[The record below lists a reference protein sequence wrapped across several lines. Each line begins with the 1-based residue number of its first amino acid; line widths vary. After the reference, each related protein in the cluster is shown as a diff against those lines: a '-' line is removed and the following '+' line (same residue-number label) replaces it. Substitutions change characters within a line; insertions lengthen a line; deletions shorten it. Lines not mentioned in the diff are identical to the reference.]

1 MHPIAGR
8 PPPTY
13 KCGPDPEFWRSFT
26 RSTQPSTDDAASDPG
41 RRLGGQ
47 NSYAAAAAWR
57 LVLQRIRQRHRN
69 EYWQISFFQPWMS
82 HARQGSPHCQGLLK
96 SFTTQASVW
105 PASKPIFAA
114 DNHQPNAGYLADSE
128 RMARA
133 PGPSLFSS
141 QGLRNRRHTA
151 LGNISR
157 RLPCERKEVKEHE
170 AYQSPTAEA
179 GGTDRTRRL
188 RLWKRR
194 QPRLQEPWLQEPRLQ
209 VSCTRWCNQTQ
220 GTHQASVAL
229 WTPGGSRT
237 NRGWRK
243 RSRPPLLRIPRFLR
257 RNS

>member
-69 EYWQISFFQPWMS
+69 EYWRISFFQPES
-82 HARQGSPHCQGLLK
+82 CSSRKPALSGVPLLK

-105 PASKPIFAA
+105 LASKPIAA

-133 PGPSLFSS
+133 LGPSLFSS

-194 QPRLQEPWLQEPRLQ
+194 QPRLQESWLQEPR
-209 VSCTRWCNQTQ
+209 
-220 GTHQASVAL
+220 THQASVAL

-243 RSRPPLLRIPRFLR
+243 RPRRPLLRILRFLR

>member
-69 EYWQISFFQPWMS
+69 EYWRISFFQPES
-82 HARQGSPHCQGLLK
+82 CSSRKPALSGAPLLK

-105 PASKPIFAA
+105 PASKPIAA

-194 QPRLQEPWLQEPRLQ
+194 QPRLQESWLQEPRLQ

>member
-1 MHPIAGR
+1 MNPIAGR

-13 KCGPDPEFWRSFT
+13 KFGPDPEFWRSFT

-105 PASKPIFAA
+105 PASKPIAA

-170 AYQSPTAEA
+170 TYQSPTAEA
-179 GGTDRTRRL
+179 GGTDRTRRM

-194 QPRLQEPWLQEPRLQ
+194 QPQERQEPRLQEPRLQ
-209 VSCTRWCNQTQ
+209 VSRPRWCNQTQ

-243 RSRPPLLRIPRFLR
+243 RPRPLY
-257 RNS
+257 

>member
-47 NSYAAAAAWR
+47 NSYAEADAWR

-69 EYWQISFFQPWMS
+69 EYWRISFFQPWMS
-82 HARQGSPHCQGLLK
+82 HARQRSPHCQGLLK

>member
-1 MHPIAGR
+1 MNLIAGR

-13 KCGPDPEFWRSFT
+13 KTRPDPEFWRNFT
-26 RSTQPSTDDAASDPG
+26 WFTQPSADDGACP
-41 RRLGGQ
+41 R
-47 NSYAAAAAWR
+47 
-57 LVLQRIRQRHRN
+57 
-69 EYWQISFFQPWMS
+69 
-82 HARQGSPHCQGLLK
+82 
-96 SFTTQASVW
+96 
-105 PASKPIFAA
+105 
-114 DNHQPNAGYLADSE
+114 
-128 RMARA
+128 
-133 PGPSLFSS
+133 PSLFSS

-170 AYQSPTAEA
+170 TYQSPTAEA

-194 QPRLQEPWLQEPRLQ
+194 QPQERQERQEPWLQEPRLQ
-209 VSCTRWCNQTQ
+209 VSRPRWCNQTQ

-243 RSRPPLLRIPRFLR
+243 RPRRPLLRILRFLR